1 MEEEEYSS
9 ETSNEEDGEKEGNA
23 AESDVF
29 RPVDVDPACLPRV
42 GMIFDSEEDAFQF
55 YVTYGCH
62 AGFGITRRSNNT
74 FDGFRYRSTFICSKG
89 GQSRLR
95 SGVTKP
101 ARKRG
106 VKTGCKAKM
115 IVKDAH
121 FQNRW
126 EVIILELE
134 HNHPLDPN
142 LLKFKRHLKNSPFT
156 INPPQICESEGQ
168 QSNSALVHSSRVGDT
183 GITSSST
190 QIEFKAKIDRN
201 RKLKLAEGD
210 LDALLDFLN
219 KMQDQNPCFFYS
231 LDMNEQGQ
239 LRNVFWSDAKSR
251 SSYNYFGDV
260 VAINVTNF
268 SDQYDMQFVSFM
280 GTNHHAQPVLLGCG
294 LLAGRSLGAYVWL
307 FGTWLRCM
315 NAKPPHSIITNYCH
329 DVAIAIK
336 KVFPNARH
344 RFCLSHILN
353 VLPEKLE
360 EIDNKDEIISTF
372 TTLAYDYVTMTDFD
386 REWQDTIQHFH
397 LERNEWLSKL
407 YEVRMQWAPV
417 YVKDSFWAG
426 MSVTDRSDSVTDY
439 FDGWLM
445 SGTSLKMFVEQYEEA
460 VKGKLEKESYEDL
473 RSAQMRPP
481 MVTGLPVEDQA
492 AKVYTAE
499 IFQKF
504 FNEIGHSFHCD
515 YNILERN
522 ESVVTYI
529 VSEHVDQTNK
539 VDYKVAYDNVQGDIW
554 CLCRLYQSKGILCRH
569 ALTVLR
575 QELVLMIPQKYIIH
589 RWCKDCKQT
598 CASISQPVS
607 AGNQELGSYDDLYKL
622 GHQYF
627 AEVVEFGSM
636 NSESK
641 EYALSIMREVRDK
654 VISYEKSLRD
664 QRVDSHV
671 STANF
676 AYNPVNEDFTD
687 DALPISLST
696 KGWDLT
702 QGQSKRSRKKKL
714 ATPTVLDTLKKK
726 TKRAYNKRR
735 NATAN
740 TLNTSA
746 TATDGITDGTNVQQN
761 PVNEGWQLA
770 STSAPETFSYGVE
783 NISFDLSQYNNAPS
797 FHWPESSSRSQLH

>member
-1 MEEEEYSS
+1 MIGPGTGLAPFRGFLQERLALKQSGAELGTSILFFGCRNRNMDYIYEDELQTFLEAGALSELIVAFSQEGPTKEYVQHKMVEKLAIYILYIGIVAWKLSLHLHAFRSDGHLTTGMPNGQRIPHTLGARCSCLGRSSATVRRRLVEARCRQTGPTVCYGYWEATLWSVVSAPADTGTTPLAVTRSLPPQPADCPQALALPDPVSLIPPPVRCPLPSAGGSSSRVLPSRPPRPCSRSPAGVTAGKLRSIGWTFKSDLKILEPMEEEEYSS

-126 EVIILELE
+126 EVIVLELE

-168 QSNSALVHSSRVGDT
+168 QSNSALVHSSRVVDT
-183 GITSSST
+183 
-190 QIEFKAKIDRN
+190 
-201 RKLKLAEGD
+201 
-210 LDALLDFLN
+210 
-219 KMQDQNPCFFYS
+219 
-231 LDMNEQGQ
+231 
-239 LRNVFWSDAKSR
+239 
-251 SSYNYFGDV
+251 
-260 VAINVTNF
+260 
-268 SDQYDMQFVSFM
+268 
-280 GTNHHAQPVLLGCG
+280 
-294 LLAGRSLGAYVWL
+294 
-307 FGTWLRCM
+307 
-315 NAKPPHSIITNYCH
+315 
-329 DVAIAIK
+329 
-336 KVFPNARH
+336 
-344 RFCLSHILN
+344 
-353 VLPEKLE
+353 
-360 EIDNKDEIISTF
+360 
-372 TTLAYDYVTMTDFD
+372 
-386 REWQDTIQHFH
+386 
-397 LERNEWLSKL
+397 
-407 YEVRMQWAPV
+407 
-417 YVKDSFWAG
+417 
-426 MSVTDRSDSVTDY
+426 
-439 FDGWLM
+439 
-445 SGTSLKMFVEQYEEA
+445 
-460 VKGKLEKESYEDL
+460 
-473 RSAQMRPP
+473 
-481 MVTGLPVEDQA
+481 
-492 AKVYTAE
+492 
-499 IFQKF
+499 
-504 FNEIGHSFHCD
+504 
-515 YNILERN
+515 
-522 ESVVTYI
+522 
-529 VSEHVDQTNK
+529 
-539 VDYKVAYDNVQGDIW
+539 
-554 CLCRLYQSKGILCRH
+554 
-569 ALTVLR
+569 
-575 QELVLMIPQKYIIH
+575 
-589 RWCKDCKQT
+589 
-598 CASISQPVS
+598 
-607 AGNQELGSYDDLYKL
+607 GNQELGSYDDLYKL
-622 GHQYF
+622 GHLYF